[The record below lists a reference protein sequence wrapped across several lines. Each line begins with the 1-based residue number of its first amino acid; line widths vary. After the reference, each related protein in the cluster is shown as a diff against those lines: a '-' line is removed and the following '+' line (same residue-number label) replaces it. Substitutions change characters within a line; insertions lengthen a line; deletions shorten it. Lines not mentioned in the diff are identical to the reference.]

1 MKGIELTQQVV
12 DALGFEK
19 QADNSYILVSRNI
32 IIKLRKD
39 NRATHSWTL
48 GDPPTQH
55 SVTHVDEIFGCLYL
69 DGEYNGKRAKAAEIQ
84 RVLSCESD

>member
-19 QADNSYILVSRNI
+19 QTDNSYTLVSRNI
-32 IIKLRKD
+32 FIKLRKD

-69 DGEYNGKRAKAAEIQ
+69 DGEYNGNRQKAQQIKDA
-84 RVLSCESD
+84 LNCKDD